1 MLRGGYPGEPDNH
14 GLSWTSKA
22 DMAAFCALAS
32 EHGVQVVTHAIGD
45 EAISR
50 VLDAYEAVIP
60 AGQRNPLRHAL
71 IHCQIT
77 DRALC
82 RRIADLG
89 VLVMAQ
95 PVFLDTDRILA
106 QTLCGRA
113 LAETSYAFGSLLR
126 AGVPLSYGT
135 DCPVESCAPLWNL
148 GAAVTRCAADGTPA
162 GGFVPSERVDV
173 ETAVDAYTA
182 ESAYAE
188 FQEHCKGRLKPG
200 YYADLTVLD
209 RDIFTI
215 DPMQIRSA
223 SPVLTMT
230 DGRIVYE
237 RTE

>member
-1 MLRGGYPGEPDNH
+1 M
-14 GLSWTSKA
+14 
-22 DMAAFCALAS
+22 
-32 EHGVQVVTHAIGD
+32 
-45 EAISR
+45 
-50 VLDAYEAVIP
+50 P

-82 RRIADLG
+82 RRIAELG

-95 PVFLDTDRILA
+95 PVFLDADRELA
-106 QTLCGRA
+106 EKLCGRA

-126 AGVPLSYGT
+126 AGVHLSYGT

-148 GAAVTRCAADGTPA
+148 GAAVTRCDANGTPA

-173 ETAVDAYTA
+173 ETAVDAYTM

-209 RDIFTI
+209 QDIFTMY
-215 DPMQIRSA
+215 PMKISSV
-223 SPVLTMT
+223 SPVMTMT
-230 DGRIVYE
+230 GGRIVFE
-237 RTE
+237 RTN